1 MDDFLAAHP
10 LGSDIERERA
20 LAILDR
26 VRARAGLPCPA
37 CGEALVG
44 PEIVESVVLGHQ
56 EEPLCHS
63 CLAAEHGEE
72 PAEFLARMRE
82 YIARVPCFL
91 AAWTWAGERHGRPG
105 GSA

>member
-20 LAILDR
+20 LSILAR
-26 VRARAGLPCPA
+26 VGTRSGSPCPA

-44 PEIVESVVLGHQ
+44 AEIVESVVLGHQ
-56 EEPLCHS
+56 DEPLCHS

-72 PAEFLARMRE
+72 PAEFLVRMRE
-82 YIARVPCFL
+82 YIARVPCFH
-91 AAWTWAGERHGRPG
+91 AAWTWAGEKHGRPG
-105 GSA
+105 GSP